1 MPFITTVAPAAK
13 ACKDQGD
20 VSAIAA
26 CFRNFEGCKTLP
38 GALDAKYGG
47 RTPQQAQALP
57 VCVERVSFFGLLK
70 PQPPRLTQAPR
81 SAEEAVVQ
89 EISPPSPAR
98 SYAVW
103 GLLAAVVAGGGY
115 VAYRFLR
122 KKKKGS

>member
-1 MPFITTVAPAAK
+1 VLS
-13 ACKDQGD
+13 QLRG
-20 VSAIAA
+20 
-26 CFRNFEGCKTLP
+26 LQ
-38 GALDAKYGG
+38 DATRGG

-81 SAEEAVVQ
+81 TAEEAVVR
-89 EISPPSPAR
+89 EVTATPAPAR

-115 VAYRFLR
+115 VAYRVLR